1 MAHLLKK
8 SAVSLFG
15 RNTKR
20 SINES
25 LPMFSESELKTK
37 KEPPHRVDFYRSLF
51 AKDKKEDRESKQKTY
66 FIFKWD
72 TETSLGK
79 QGSVVSIL

>member
-1 MAHLLKK
+1 MADLLKK
-8 SAVSLFG
+8 SVFCLYG

-51 AKDKKEDRESKQKTY
+51 AKDKKKTE
-66 FIFKWD
+66 K
-72 TETSLGK
+72 K
-79 QGSVVSIL
+79 KK